1 LIIGRIVFPAIAILF
16 RFPMKK
22 NPRRTVFN
30 SDGTE
35 RRAYPA
41 GALSKVGVAPARKGA
56 DMTIL
61 NKSLMAAFVG
71 GAMGLAIP
79 AAAQTNVIIT
89 DPGAKGL
96 TIVTKAPE
104 GPVVVARDDGTKVIT
119 EQVVRR
125 QWVVPTACNLYPKRN
140 ASGLPNVSG
149 GVGGSIGGRMIL
161 GSTPA
166 DDVPL
171 PGTCQPIPR

>member
-1 LIIGRIVFPAIAILF
+1 
-16 RFPMKK
+16 
-22 NPRRTVFN
+22 
-30 SDGTE
+30 
-35 RRAYPA
+35 
-41 GALSKVGVAPARKGA
+41 
-56 DMTIL
+56 MTIL

-104 GPVVVARDDGTKVIT
+104 GPVVVARDDGSKVIT
-119 EQVVRR
+119 EEVVRR

-140 ASGLPNVSG
+140 TSGLPNVSG

-161 GSTPA
+161 GATSA
-166 DDVPL
+166 EDVPL